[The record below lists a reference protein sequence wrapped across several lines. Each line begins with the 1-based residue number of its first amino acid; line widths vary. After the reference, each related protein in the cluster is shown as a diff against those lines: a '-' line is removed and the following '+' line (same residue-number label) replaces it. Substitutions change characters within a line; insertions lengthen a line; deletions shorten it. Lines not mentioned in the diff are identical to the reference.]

1 MPGTTPGNIFHT
13 AAESLME
20 NTRRFEL
27 VSVHG
32 GHSAQFC
39 NHAENTLE
47 EIIQA
52 YAHNGFAWVG
62 ITEHMPPPDDR
73 FLYPDEKTAGLDS
86 LCLANRFSHYMDTC
100 RSLQQKYQEQIELF
114 VGFETETYSG
124 SLDHTQTLRTKYKPD
139 YIVGSVHHVNDICF
153 DFSPDLYRN
162 AINTVGDIDSFYLNY
177 FDLQYRM
184 IDRLKPEVVGH
195 FDLVRIYDKNYS
207 ERLKKPQIYE
217 RIDRNLNLI
226 ADLSLIL
233 DLNVRSYYK
242 GATEPY
248 PSRHIIKRAIELGIA
263 IVPGDDSHGVA
274 TVGLHMDRGCDLL
287 KNLGGSTLWRK
298 PGTVTG

>member
-1 MPGTTPGNIFHT
+1 MD
-13 AAESLME
+13 

-52 YAHNGFAWVG
+52 YVHKGFAWVG
-62 ITEHMPPPDDR
+62 ITEHMPPSDDR

-86 LCLANRFSHYMDTC
+86 RNLQNRFSRYIDSC
-100 RSLQQKYQEQIELF
+100 RSLQKKYQEQIELF
-114 VGFETETYSG
+114 VGFETEAYSG
-124 SLDHTQTLRTKYKPD
+124 SLDHIEALRKKYSPD

-153 DFSPDLYRN
+153 DFSPNLYRN
-162 AINTVGDIDSFYLNY
+162 AINNVGSIDSFYLHY

-184 IDRLKPEVVGH
+184 IDRLNPEVVGH
-195 FDLVRIYDKNYS
+195 FDLVRIYDNDYP

-217 RIDRNLNLI
+217 RIDRNLKLI
-226 ADLSLIL
+226 ADLNLIL
-233 DLNVRSYYK
+233 DLNIRSYHK

-248 PSRHIIKRAIELGIA
+248 PSRLIVERAIELGIA
-263 IVPGDDSHGVA
+263 IVPGDDSHSVD
-274 TVGLHMDRGCDLL
+274 TVGRHMDRGCAWF
-287 KNLGGSTLWRK
+287 KKLGGSTLWRK
-298 PGTVTG
+298 PGTVPG